1 MTLRAATPL
10 DIRVRAYGGLTG
22 RFLRFWGAASLD
34 EGERI
39 DYSLP
44 LHGPTPSLTFS
55 WEDTLGQAGAV
66 TVKGEQL
73 PYPLPA
79 IDGELC
85 NLRVVSL
92 GWTPG
97 AVEGAIESEC
107 VSDIEEAISLQ
118 TVAGHASVTE
128 TALMEAEVAAIAG
141 TLTVAGSGSQASAS
155 FAPNG
160 ETRFRLP
167 VGAGEAVHTITI
179 EADLEAEPAG
189 FSMPLADA
197 AHPPPGADGA
207 PHQDGES
214 TEAGDERDRQRD
226 GHRDQPRRHDYAPHH
241 LGHAVDTE

>member
-1 MTLRAATPL
+1 MK
-10 DIRVRAYGGLTG
+10 
-22 RFLRFWGAASLD
+22 GA
-34 EGERI
+34 
-39 DYSLP
+39 
-44 LHGPTPSLTFS
+44 
-55 WEDTLGQAGAV
+55 
-66 TVKGEQL
+66 QL

-107 VSDIEEAISLQ
+107 VSGTEERVELQ

-179 EADLEAEPAG
+179 DVDLEASLSIP
-189 FSMPLADA
+189 DA
-197 AHPPPGADGA
+197 
-207 PHQDGES
+207 
-214 TEAGDERDRQRD
+214 TR
-226 GHRDQPRRHDYAPHH
+226 
-241 LGHAVDTE
+241 